1 MNNISVKAL
10 GLSAMSL
17 FMGACNSSSVAKMI
31 QASGRPGEVMLV
43 MDGPLFETQQTYS
56 LIDILSKPASGLPQE
71 ESQLKITSRVPKTSF
86 DGMMQRARNILMVDV
101 DSTRFSKSTVKYT
114 YNEWADGQL
123 VVTLSTPSLDSLASY
138 MKQNQESVSN
148 LFVRHEL
155 YRFGCNV
162 EETYSKLVEEKV
174 DSMFHYRIN
183 VPHDIRSSKVGKNFL
198 WFSNA
203 QMGGRHDLLVY
214 TFPYKNKKDLFVDR
228 LIEVR
233 DSVLKAN
240 IPGEFDGTYPS
251 TVKTGWV
258 YRTVTLPDEVYRGEL
273 RGLWQM
279 EGGAMMGGPFVLQAL
294 HNEKDGLVYVFDTF
308 VYKPN
313 EDKLNL
319 VRAMEATLY
328 SVRPSDIKKFDP
340 KLILSTTYSK
350 SF

>member
-1 MNNISVKAL
+1 
-10 GLSAMSL
+10 MSL

-31 QASGRPGEVMLV
+31 QASGRPGEIMLV
-43 MDGPLFETQQTYS
+43 MDGYLFETQQTYS
-56 LIDILSKPASGLPQE
+56 LIDVLSKPASGLPQE

-123 VVTLSTPSLDSLASY
+123 VVTLNTPSLDSLAGY

-162 EETYSKLVEEKV
+162 EETCSKFVEEKV

-203 QMGGRHDLLVY
+203 QMGGRHDLLV
-214 TFPYKNKKDLFVDR
+214 
-228 LIEVR
+228 
-233 DSVLKAN
+233 
-240 IPGEFDGTYPS
+240 
-251 TVKTGWV
+251 
-258 YRTVTLPDEVYRGEL
+258 
-273 RGLWQM
+273 
-279 EGGAMMGGPFVLQAL
+279 
-294 HNEKDGLVYVFDTF
+294 
-308 VYKPN
+308 
-313 EDKLNL
+313 
-319 VRAMEATLY
+319 
-328 SVRPSDIKKFDP
+328 
-340 KLILSTTYSK
+340 
-350 SF
+350 